1 MATNNN
7 PDLLYLLPRES
18 LLLFEDAR
26 LLGLLQATANYYL
39 PRNDQPQWGYLLRV
53 IAQELAKLEYDYQ
66 YDIQGIQ
73 PQFLTPPDIKRRD
86 AASLQI
92 KSAYP
97 YPNQFDK
104 GDFTG
109 FGTLDNPV
117 GYRDML
123 VDLIKAYGMG
133 ATANAI
139 AAVIYAYTG
148 KTVQVVEL
156 YKLIGQGVYDQ
167 SDRNAIQVSVNVG
180 GNNPL
185 NNVLSLT
192 QLQEIV
198 QNLYGAIDLAKPAH
212 VGLEFTTVFT
222 EAENVS
228 LNINDILRIIIQQVE
243 APPLGP
249 MLWVAPLF
257 DPKHPKT
264 TLAAYGRRL
273 TPTLSQADWE
283 ALYYAPTSPPTL
295 LPAEWDSG
303 TTYARGTLVQYSTA
317 SPIVPSYQM
326 YRALKRNTNQPPTIG
341 ASNAYWKLLPSPSV
355 WQAYYRNSFGMYTVG
370 ISPWMALTTYYT
382 GQFIIDPNGNLQ
394 IAIVGGVSAMTA
406 PDFSKTP
413 GGTVTDGTTSPPTAV
428 TWECLGTNYLVDPS
442 QWIQI
447 GWVANGVFTP
457 TGEVANWSVNNPMGL
472 LAPRE
477 NTVWEVKSDTLNI
490 FNEN

>member
-1 MATNNN
+1 M
-7 PDLLYLLPRES
+7 
-18 LLLFEDAR
+18 
-26 LLGLLQATANYYL
+26 
-39 PRNDQPQWGYLLRV
+39 
-53 IAQELAKLEYDYQ
+53 
-66 YDIQGIQ
+66 
-73 PQFLTPPDIKRRD
+73 
-86 AASLQI
+86 
-92 KSAYP
+92 
-97 YPNQFDK
+97 
-104 GDFTG
+104 
-109 FGTLDNPV
+109 

-326 YRALKRNTNQPPTIG
+326 YRALKRNTNQPPTVG

-406 PDFSKTP
+406 PDFSKTQ

-428 TWECLGTNYLVDPS
+428 TWECLGTNYLWTPVSGFKLAGLQTASLPPREKL
-442 QWIQI
+442 
-447 GWVANGVFTP
+447 P
-457 TGEVANWSVNNPMGL
+457 TGTSTTPWACL
-472 LAPRE
+472 PRE
-477 NTVWEVKSDTLNI
+477 RTQCGR
-490 FNEN
+490 